1 MSAHRS
7 RRLLGFRYD
16 PITIALHW
24 LVVGLVAAQWI
35 GGRTIDW
42 FPKGELRIDA
52 RSVHILV
59 GAILA
64 AAIALRVYWKLFRA
78 AKPPAATG
86 DRLDAAARTAHWGL
100 LLTVGAVAALGLV
113 LEGLRGDSLF
123 NLARLPALG
132 SFSPPERHA
141 TANQI
146 TDWHA
151 LAANALLVF
160 AALHAGAAL
169 VHQFIIKDDVLRR
182 MR

>member
-1 MSAHRS
+1 MSAYS
-7 RRLLGFRYD
+7 SKRLLGFRYD
-16 PITIALHW
+16 PTTIALHW
-24 LVVGLVAAQWI
+24 LVAALVAAQWV

-64 AAIALRVYWKLFRA
+64 AAMALRVYWKLFRA
-78 AKPPAATG
+78 AKAPAIPG

-100 LLTVGAVAALGLV
+100 LLTVGAVAALGLI

-123 NLARLPALG
+123 NLTRLPALG
-132 SFSPPERHA
+132 PFSPPERHA

-151 LAANALLVF
+151 LAANLLLIF

-169 VHQFIIKDDVLRR
+169 VHHFILRDDVLRR

>member
-16 PITIALHW
+16 PTTIALHW
-24 LVVGLVAAQWI
+24 LVAALVVAQWV

-42 FPKGELRIDA
+42 FPRGELRIDA

-64 AAIALRVYWKLFRA
+64 AAMVFRVYWKLFRA
-78 AKPPAATG
+78 AKAPATPG
-86 DRLDAAARTAHWGL
+86 DRLDAAARAAHWGL
-100 LLTVGAVAALGLV
+100 LLTVGAVAALGLI

-132 SFSPPERHA
+132 PYAPPERHA

-160 AALHAGAAL
+160 AALHASAAL
-169 VHQFIIKDDVLRR
+169 VHHFILKDDVLRR